1 MKIYYQEQPPK
12 QKSGKKGKLSKAEKE
27 KLKKEEAERKAKEE
41 EEAQLRAEEE
51 ERERQERERQEK
63 EERARIEAEERKRH
77 AAEVGELNSI
87 LEGNLTALENQNA
100 ERRAKAKWNRYMLCD
115 GSPDPTI
122 PGEINTYMNLWK
134 EDDSKNDI
142 ESVLKESQ
150 LTHSLIGELSFL
162 LDDTP
167 EEELSE
173 KDAANYKQ
181 TILELETLLAEK
193 LDIATVDLLKDA
205 ASMADQETSNL
216 QLVQQNERILLMLW
230 GNLSKNPRFK
240 TFEFEEQNFGFELTK
255 QLASLDIAIRIM
267 HLKYDHL
274 SHHCRTFHSKK
285 KKKVVPPPPE
295 PEPEPEE
302 KAEEEKK
309 EGEGEDAEGEETIPG
324 MEDLTLKLESEQAE
338 NNEEE
343 KKEGEEE
350 GEEKKEGEEETK
362 KEEEAEQAP
371 VEEEEEEEEIEED
384 EDVVDLRQYQPLGGV
399 IYFDLLHLP
408 PQPKNAKGWL
418 MTQDVCDE
426 LKRMPYPGNDNKLG
440 QTLSGTLPMG
450 QTLDPKAIASAAAAA
465 EALGAPPVGLN
476 FTLPENVLFSEEPQ
490 MAYWSPE
497 GKHWRLDGFADMKYD
512 EDGRTVSV
520 KTINFGA
527 LTCTQDK
534 HINMPFQSWELRP
547 KQANNALLTII
558 AALVEIEI
566 EIKEGLCC
574 FRQPEDSETKPELEN
589 IKDKWVTPKELIQLL
604 YSAGVN
610 VFPTTESKKY
620 VSISEKEDLTE
631 EGVYQ
636 QMALTASHF
645 AFSWSKWNAE
655 SGTEKIV
662 VQGTE
667 LLQDEPVIE
676 RRKQKRKEK
685 DEWSLLMISSQRAMK
700 LRMTEFDDQ
709 FTEDFAEG
717 TEFHADL
724 YHMVLDL
731 STEQGIDR
739 MKLSSFQFVDA
750 VYQLLSATR
759 VITYS

>member
-1 MKIYYQEQPPK
+1 M
-12 QKSGKKGKLSKAEKE
+12 
-27 KLKKEEAERKAKEE
+27 
-41 EEAQLRAEEE
+41 
-51 ERERQERERQEK
+51 
-63 EERARIEAEERKRH
+63 
-77 AAEVGELNSI
+77 
-87 LEGNLTALENQNA
+87 
-100 ERRAKAKWNRYMLCD
+100 WDRYMLCD

-173 KDAANYKQ
+173 KDAVNYKQ

-193 LDIATVDLLKDA
+193 LDIATVDLLKNPTHDDA

-285 KKKVVPPPPE
+285 KKKIVPPPPE

-338 NNEEE
+338 DNEEE

-350 GEEKKEGEEETK
+350 GDEKKEGEEETK

-371 VEEEEEEEEIEED
+371 VEEEEEEEIEED

-399 IYFDLLHLP
+399 MYFDLLHLP

-574 FRQPEDSETKPELEN
+574 FRQPEDSEIKPELEN
-589 IKDKWVTPKELIQLL
+589 IKEKWVTPKELIQLL

-610 VFPTTESKKY
+610 LFPTTESKKY

-645 AFSWSKWNAE
+645 AYSWSKWNAE

-662 VQGTE
+662 IQGTE

-731 STEQGIDR
+731 STEQGTDR

>member
-1 MKIYYQEQPPK
+1 
-12 QKSGKKGKLSKAEKE
+12 
-27 KLKKEEAERKAKEE
+27 
-41 EEAQLRAEEE
+41 
-51 ERERQERERQEK
+51 
-63 EERARIEAEERKRH
+63 
-77 AAEVGELNSI
+77 
-87 LEGNLTALENQNA
+87 
-100 ERRAKAKWNRYMLCD
+100 MLCD

-173 KDAANYKQ
+173 KDAVNYKQ

-285 KKKVVPPPPE
+285 KKKIVPPPPE

-338 NNEEE
+338 DNEEE

-350 GEEKKEGEEETK
+350 GDEKKEGEEETK

-371 VEEEEEEEEIEED
+371 VEEEEEEEIEED

-399 IYFDLLHLP
+399 MYFDLLHLP

-574 FRQPEDSETKPELEN
+574 FRQPEDSEIKPELEN
-589 IKDKWVTPKELIQLL
+589 IKEKWVTPKELIQLL

-610 VFPTTESKKY
+610 LFPTTESKKY

-645 AFSWSKWNAE
+645 AYSWSKWNAE

-662 VQGTE
+662 IQGTE

-731 STEQGIDR
+731 STEQGTDR